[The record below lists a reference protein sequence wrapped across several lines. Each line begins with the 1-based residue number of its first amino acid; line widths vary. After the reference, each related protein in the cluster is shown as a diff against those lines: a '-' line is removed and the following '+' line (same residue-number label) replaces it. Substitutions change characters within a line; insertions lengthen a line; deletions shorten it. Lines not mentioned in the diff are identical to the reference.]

1 MNADLQRLT
10 RWLHR
15 AQPPRR
21 ALLRAL
27 GAGLVASATNVALLT
42 GAVALLVA
50 SAARPGLAA
59 VLGPLILIE
68 LMAFMRSPLRFAE
81 RMSAHRLGYE
91 AVTRWRQWLVTV
103 VGGLDYS
110 RWRRYAS
117 GELLERALRDTDEL
131 QDLWLR
137 SVIPLATTLMV
148 MALSDVVVAV
158 LIPRGSWWTVVGVM
172 VLAQFAGVIALVAN
186 FRPLLSADRN
196 LRRARGAYRAELV
209 ELSTVTPELTRL
221 GRFDHVLNRSD
232 HRTSQLR
239 DAEDEL
245 LRRRRRSELVGP
257 VATSV
262 ALCGVGL
269 HPRSAPVWIVV
280 AAMLALATYDAL
292 SSIRSALDTAVA
304 VSGGAERLEELGGPA
319 HPGHFDWPDDVTV
332 HLEHVTIHEGG
343 VPVVLDSSLALSPG
357 RRVAITGAS
366 GSGKS
371 TLLRAVAALDAVQSG
386 SISIGRVPIDEID
399 EVQLRRHLIYVPSEP
414 GLTRGFVTD
423 VIKMGRATE
432 RDSEADLAALGIPVS
447 STARWEGLSRGE
459 TERVAIARAMV
470 TNPQVYVLDEPTSGL
485 GVEETAS
492 VLALLAVTGAAFLV
506 ATHDPQVV
514 AWCDEEWRL
523 VGARLERISR

>member
-1 MNADLQRLT
+1 VNADLQRLT
-10 RWLHR
+10 RWLRR

-21 ALLRAL
+21 DLLRAL
-27 GAGLVASATNVALLT
+27 GAGLVASATNVALLV

-50 SAARPGLAA
+50 SAARPGLQA
-59 VLGPLILIE
+59 VLGSLILIE
-68 LMAFMRSPLRFAE
+68 LFAFLRSPLRFAE

-137 SVIPLATTLMV
+137 CVIPLATTITV

-172 VLAQFAGVIALVAN
+172 VLAQLLGVGALVAN
-186 FRPLLSADRN
+186 FQPLLAADRG

-221 GRFDHVLNRSD
+221 GRFDHVLNRSN
-232 HRTSQLR
+232 HRSSQLR
-239 DAEDEL
+239 DAEFEL
-245 LRRRRRSELVGP
+245 LRRQRRSELVGP
-257 VATSV
+257 LATSL
-262 ALCGVGL
+262 ALFGLGL
-269 HPRSAPVWIVV
+269 HPDSAPVWIVV

-292 SSIRSALDTAVA
+292 SSVRSALDTAVA
-304 VSGGAERLEELGGPA
+304 VSGGAERLEELGGPE
-319 HPGHFDWPDDVTV
+319 HLGHLDWPDDATV
-332 HLEHVTIHEGG
+332 HLEHVTIEEGG
-343 VPVVLDSSLALSPG
+343 VPVVRDASVVLPPG

-371 TLLRAVAALDAVQSG
+371 TLLRAVAALDIFHSG
-386 SISIGRVPIDEID
+386 SISIGRVLIDEID
-399 EVQLRRHLIYVPSEP
+399 EAQLRRHLTYVPSEP

-423 VIKMGRATE
+423 VIRMGRTNE
-432 RDSEADLAALGIPVS
+432 RDSEADLASLGILMS
-447 STARWEGLSRGE
+447 GASRWEGLSRGE
-459 TERVAIARAMV
+459 TERVAVARAMV

-485 GVEETAS
+485 GVAETAS
-492 VLALLAVTGAAFLV
+492 VLALLASTGATFVV

-523 VGARLERISR
+523 IDARLERISR